1 MPNPTLLETKH
12 LCFKYPDGTKAL
24 EDVSLSIPKGKT
36 VAILGGNGAGKSTL
50 FLHLNGILK
59 PASGSVLYEGL
70 PISYHS
76 KGLAALR
83 QQIGIV
89 FQDPDRQLFS
99 ASVYQDVSFGVMN
112 LGIQE
117 DQARLLIE
125 SAIKHTGIESF
136 RHKPTHSLS
145 YGQKKRVA
153 LAGVIAMRP
162 QLLILDEPTA
172 GLDPQ
177 GVSEIMNLI
186 KTLQEELHIS
196 VILSTHD
203 IDLVPL
209 YCDYIYVLDQGMIV
223 TEGEPDQIFSHP
235 EELRKVHLRLP
246 RIGHLMEILK
256 LKDHFKIEGLPTTIS
271 EARKVLKSLFYI

>member
-1 MPNPTLLETKH
+1 MQSPIILETKQ
-12 LCFKYPDGTKAL
+12 LNFKYPDGTKAL
-24 EDVSLSIPKGKT
+24 HDVSLSIPLGKT

-59 PASGSVLYEGL
+59 PSLGSILYNGQ
-70 PISYHS
+70 PISYHQ
-76 KGLAALR
+76 KGLTALR
-83 QQIGIV
+83 QQVGIV
-89 FQDPDRQLFS
+89 FQDPDQQLFS

-112 LGIQE
+112 LGIKE

-125 SAIKHTGIESF
+125 SAIEHTGIQDL
-136 RHKPTHSLS
+136 RHRPTHSLS

-162 QLLILDEPTA
+162 KVLILDEPTA

-177 GVSEIMNLI
+177 GVSEIMKLI
-186 KTLQEELHIS
+186 KSLQEELQIS

-209 YCDYIYVLDQGMIV
+209 YCDYIYVLDQGHVV
-223 TEGEPDQIFSHP
+223 TEGDPDVIFSHP
-235 EELRKVHLRLP
+235 EDLRKVHLRLP

-256 LKDHFKIEGLPTTIS
+256 LKDHFNIEGLPTTIT
-271 EARKVLKSLFYI
+271 EARKQLKKLF

>member
-1 MPNPTLLETKH
+1 MINTTILETKQ

-24 EDVSLSIPKGKT
+24 QDVSIAIPLGKT

-59 PASGSVLYEGL
+59 PSSGSIIYDGL
-70 PISYHS
+70 PISYYS
-76 KGLAALR
+76 KGLSSLR

-89 FQDPDRQLFS
+89 FQDPDQQLFS

-112 LGIQE
+112 LGIPE
-117 DQARLLIE
+117 DKARILIE
-125 SAIKHTGIESF
+125 SAIEHTGIGSF
-136 RHKPTHSLS
+136 RQKPTHSLS

-153 LAGVIAMRP
+153 LAGIIAMRP
-162 QLLILDEPTA
+162 KVLILDEPTA

-177 GVSEIMNLI
+177 GVSELMKLI
-186 KTLQEELHIS
+186 KTLQEELQIS

-223 TEGEPDQIFSHP
+223 SEGAPDEIFSHP
-235 EELRKVHLRLP
+235 DKLRKVHLRLP

-256 LKDHFKIEGLPTTIS
+256 LKDHFKIEGLPTTIT
-271 EARKVLKSLFYI
+271 EARKQLKKLL